1 MKVLRTIRFDASDA
15 HVFGNA
21 AGPDEWAVS
30 GTFAF
35 HHLDPGTLS
44 GKEKQAFSNGFLG
57 LESFGR
63 ATFVSV
69 GEADDNAH
77 QEQLDRLAEHL
88 LADWGAPSAKAAR
101 GAALHELD
109 FSRELAEGQPLN
121 TLLAVSRH
129 FDDVGQIREAVR
141 IVTPPTEK
149 QHARIWD
156 VVAETNDA

>member
-1 MKVLRTIRFDASDA
+1 MKVLRTIRFDASDE
-15 HVFGNA
+15 HVFSTA
-21 AGPDEWAVS
+21 AGPDEWAIS

-35 HHLDPGTLS
+35 HHLNPDTLS

-69 GEADDNAH
+69 GEADEAAYE
-77 QEQLDRLAEHL
+77 EQVERLAGHL
-88 LADWGAPSAKAAR
+88 LADWGAPNAEAAR
-101 GAALHELD
+101 GAARHELD
-109 FSRELAEGQPLN
+109 FARELAEGQPLN

-129 FDDVGQIREAVR
+129 FDDEGQMREAVR

-156 VVAETNDA
+156 VVEANDA